1 MAFSNDGARVIA
13 QINARIDEMTRR
25 ARRTVQEAA
34 DKGRDLTKEH
44 IETRGTAKSGKRGRI
59 ETSAMLNSVSSGTVS
74 SDINEV
80 VTRFGYQNSPYWTQF
95 QEPGF
100 FNVRANVAVEGTY
113 ALQDAAEEV
122 FKDLRRD
129 IGDVVKGD

>member
-1 MAFSNDGARVIA
+1 MASSNDGARVMA
-13 QINARIDEMTRR
+13 EINARIENMTRR

-34 DKGRDLTKEH
+34 DKGRDLTKQH

-59 ETSAMLNSVSSGTVS
+59 ETGAMLNSVSSGTVS
-74 SDINEV
+74 ADIEEV
-80 VTRFGYQNSPYWTQF
+80 VTRFGYENSPYWTQF

-100 FNVRANVAVEGTY
+100 IHLSGVTVEGTY

-129 IGDVVKGD
+129 IGDAVTKA

>member
-1 MAFSNDGARVIA
+1 MASSNDGARVMA
-13 QINARIDEMTRR
+13 QINARIEEMTRR

-34 DKGRDLTKEH
+34 DKGRDLTKQH

-74 SDINEV
+74 ADISEV
-80 VTRFGYQNSPYWTQF
+80 VTRFGYENSPYWTQF

-100 FNVRANVAVEGTY
+100 NHVGGVTVEGTY

-129 IGDVVKGD
+129 IGDAVKKV

>member
-1 MAFSNDGARVIA
+1 MESSNDGARVMA
-13 QINARIDEMTRR
+13 QINARIEEMTRR

-34 DKGRDLTKEH
+34 DKGRDLTKQH

-74 SDINEV
+74 ADIGEV
-80 VTRFGYQNSPYWTQF
+80 VTRFGYENSPYWTQF

-100 FNVRANVAVEGTY
+100 NHVGGVTVEGTY

-129 IGDVVKGD
+129 IGDAVRKV

>member
-1 MAFSNDGARVIA
+1 MASSNDGARVMA

-100 FNVRANVAVEGTY
+100 VHTSGVTVEGTY

-122 FKDLRRD
+122 FKDLQRD
-129 IGDVVKGD
+129 IGNVVRDV

>member
-1 MAFSNDGARVIA
+1 MASSNDNARVMA
-13 QINARIDEMTRR
+13 QINARIEDMTRR

-34 DKGRDLTKEH
+34 DKGRDLTKQH

-74 SDINEV
+74 ADINEV
-80 VTRFGYQNSPYWTQF
+80 VTRFGYENSPYWTQF

-100 FNVRANVAVEGTY
+100 VHTSGVTVEGTY
-113 ALQDAAEEV
+113 ALQDAADEV
-122 FKDLRRD
+122 FKDLKRD
-129 IGDVVKGD
+129 IGDVVRDV

>member
-1 MAFSNDGARVIA
+1 MAFSNDGARVMAEIS
-13 QINARIDEMTRR
+13 ARIERMTQQSRE
-25 ARRTVQEAA
+25 VVKDAA
-34 DKGRDLTKEH
+34 DQGRDLTKQH

-59 ETSAMLNSVSSGTVS
+59 ETSAMLNSVSSATVS
-74 SDINEV
+74 SNANEE
-80 VTRFGYQNSPYWTQF
+80 VTRFGYENSPFWTLF

-100 FNVRANVAVEGTY
+100 NHVGGVTVEGTY

-129 IGDVVKGD
+129 IGDAVKKA

>member
-1 MAFSNDGARVIA
+1 MASSNDGERVMA

-25 ARRTVQEAA
+25 ARRMVQEAA

-59 ETSAMLNSVSSGTVS
+59 ETAAMLNSVSSGTVS

-80 VTRFGYQNSPYWTQF
+80 VTRFGYENSPYWTQF

-100 FNVRANVAVEGTY
+100 VHTSGVTVEGTY
-113 ALQDAAEEV
+113 ALQDAADEV
-122 FKDLRRD
+122 FKDLKRD
-129 IGDVVKGD
+129 IGDVVRDV

>member
-1 MAFSNDGARVIA
+1 MVSSNDGARVMA
-13 QINARIDEMTRR
+13 QINVRIETMTRK

-34 DKGRDLTKEH
+34 DKGRDITKQH

-59 ETSAMLNSVSSGTVS
+59 ETSAMLNSVSSATVS
-74 SDINEV
+74 SNIDEV
-80 VTRFGYQNSPYWTQF
+80 VTRFGYENSPYWTQF

-100 FNVRANVAVEGTY
+100 VHSSGVTVEGTY

-122 FKDLRRD
+122 FKDLKRD
-129 IGDVVKGD
+129 IGDVVRDV

>member
-1 MAFSNDGARVIA
+1 MASSNDGTRVMA

-80 VTRFGYQNSPYWTQF
+80 VTRFGYQNSPYWTEF

-100 FNVRANVAVEGTY
+100 VHTSGVTVEGTY

-122 FKDLRRD
+122 FKDLQRD
-129 IGDVVKGD
+129 IGNVVRDV

>member
-1 MAFSNDGARVIA
+1 MA
-13 QINARIDEMTRR
+13 QINARVEQMTRK

-74 SDINEV
+74 SNIEEV
-80 VTRFGYQNSPYWTQF
+80 VTRFGYENSPYWTQF

-100 FNVRANVAVEGTY
+100 VHTSGVTVEGTY

-122 FKDLRRD
+122 FRDLKRD
-129 IGDVVKGD
+129 IGDVVKDV